1 MNKDYKK
8 QVEKMNAEF
17 RDEELQQLE
26 KNLPHIL
33 ETLEELHESYESS
46 NAIQKYILIHQHIYE
61 LSFYDSNS
69 VKDILIKYKLNEIL
83 PKLFVDTRILLDEL
97 YTHERISNHIFSL
110 KEIYLLYKEYSKLT
124 VKRQLALQLGIDIV
138 KVAEK
143 MNRQYK
149 NNNSPE
155 LLIELTE
162 ESLKIKE
169 ILNSEGVKFNFKEN
183 TPFTSFTHGFNFP
196 HKVIFRNL
204 YDILLEINKEHSYI
218 KNESDFKVEFY
229 DLLDIILRDKTILK
243 DEEIAQINYYNYR
256 SFKTKRIN
264 SILFR

>member
-1 MNKDYKK
+1 MSKDHKK
-8 QVEKMNAEF
+8 RVRKMNAEF
-17 RDEELQQLE
+17 RNAELQQLE

-33 ETLEELHESYESS
+33 EILEELYDSYESS
-46 NAIQKYILIHQHIYE
+46 NVIQKYILIHEHIYE
-61 LSFYDSNS
+61 LSFYDINR
-69 VKDILIKYKLNEIL
+69 VEAILIKYKLNEIL
-83 PKLFVDTRILLDEL
+83 PKLFKDTRILLDKL
-97 YTHERISNHIFSL
+97 DTHAQVSNHIFSL
-110 KEIYLLYKEYSKLT
+110 KEIYSLYKEYAKLI
-124 VKRQLALQLGIDIV
+124 VKRQLAEQLGIDLV

-169 ILNSEGVKFNFKEN
+169 ILNSEGVKFNFKES

-229 DLLDIILRDKTILK
+229 NLLYVLLRDKTILK
-243 DEEIAQINYYNYR
+243 DEEIAQINYYNTR
-256 SFKTKRIN
+256 SFKTKRIE
-264 SILFR
+264 SLLFR

>member
-8 QVEKMNAEF
+8 HIGKMNAEF
-17 RDEELQQLE
+17 RNAELQQLE

-33 ETLEELHESYESS
+33 EILEELHESYESS
-46 NAIQKYILIHQHIYE
+46 NAFQKYILIHKHIYE
-61 LSFYDSNS
+61 LSFYDINR
-69 VKDILIKYKLNEIL
+69 VEAILIKYNLNEIL
-83 PKLFVDTRILLDEL
+83 PKLFKDTRTLLDKL
-97 YTHERISNHIFSL
+97 DTHEQVSNHIFSL
-110 KEIYLLYKEYSKLT
+110 KEIYSLYKEYTKLI
-124 VKRQLALQLGIDIV
+124 VKRQLAEQIGIDLV

-143 MNRQYK
+143 LNRQYK

-155 LLIELTE
+155 LLNELTE
-162 ESLKIKE
+162 ESLKLRD
-169 ILNSEGVKFNFKEN
+169 ILNSEGVKFNIKEN
-183 TPFTSFTHGFNFP
+183 SPFTSFIHGFNFP

-204 YDILLEINKEHSYI
+204 YDILLEVNKEHSYI

-243 DEEIAQINYYNYR
+243 DEETTKVNYYNTR

>member
-61 LSFYDSNS
+61 LSFYDLNC

-83 PKLFVDTRILLDEL
+83 PKLFVDTRILLDKL

-229 DLLDIILRDKTILK
+229 NLLDIILRDKTILK

-256 SFKTKRIN
+256 SFKTKRIE
-264 SILFR
+264 SLLFR

>member
-17 RDEELQQLE
+17 RDIELQQLE

>member
-196 HKVIFRNL
+196 HKVMFRNL
-204 YDILLEINKEHSYI
+204 YDILLEINKEHLYI

>member
-17 RDEELQQLE
+17 RDIELQQLE

-229 DLLDIILRDKTILK
+229 NLLDIILIDKTILK